1 MRSAHELILMFPFHP
16 TLFCE
21 DNGGAP
27 VIILEGEV
35 VGRVWDRLWLWAG
48 EVTLPSALVQK
59 SSHPNFSTRVT
70 YPLINLHRLS
80 GRLI

>member
-1 MRSAHELILMFPFHP
+1 MLQQGLVRSAHELILMFPFHP

-59 SSHPNFSTRVT
+59 ILPPKFLNKSNIPANQLT
-70 YPLINLHRLS
+70 
-80 GRLI
+80 